1 MAIALGIDTGG
12 TYTDAVLLVD
22 NKTVLASAKA
32 LTTRHDLS
40 EGIAKAIAQLPAA
53 YLPQLTLVSL
63 STTLAT
69 NAVVEAQG
77 TAVLGLFA
85 GYTDKQLQRVKIPDI
100 LGKNYTHILQGGHTA
115 MGKTNQPLDLAQAE
129 TVIKKQHHEVAAIAI
144 SSMFS
149 VRNAEH
155 EKALVALVRSI
166 CDKPVTCG
174 HELAEAL
181 DAPRR
186 ALTAVLNAR
195 LISFIQE
202 LILSVKTLLKQSNIT
217 APLMVV
223 KGDGSLINAQTALQ
237 RPVETVLSGPAAS
250 VMGAALLSGKQQMI
264 VSDMGGTTTDVAV
277 LSGGVPNI
285 NSHGAKVGN
294 WSPMVNAIEVHAVG
308 LGGDSEVRFNGA
320 EGLQLGPRR
329 VIPMSLLCHRYPDVI
344 KRLKWQLTLDPST
357 RTNRFAVR
365 QYANSHLLSQLDEDE
380 RIAWRM
386 MENAPLELEKT
397 AFENRNMTRAV
408 ARLHRLGMVLYSGF
422 TPSDAAHVLGKMS
435 HWSSEG
441 AILAAK
447 LWISQMRRVH
457 GFGNWQTEAVE
468 PACQT
473 VFDKVVEKIANTLIR
488 VGLDTG
494 GYGLSAEDL
503 RQVSVTIGRLVWDKK
518 DNQGLFDLSFA
529 KKYTV
534 VAVGAPA
541 KAFYPSVA
549 KRLNCQVIIPEHA
562 EVSNAIG
569 AVATQV
575 RQRVALT
582 ITEVIQGVY
591 RVHAVD
597 IIKDF
602 DVYSDAVTFA
612 KQQAATLAKQKAQ
625 VAGATEL
632 SIRYELKENK
642 VNHAIDGDIFFEAT
656 VVAVAEGVPDR
667 L

>member
-12 TYTDAVLLVD
+12 TYTDAVLLGD
-22 NKTVLASAKA
+22 NQTVLASAKA

-40 EGIAKAIAQLPAA
+40 AGIGQAIAQLPAA
-53 YLPQLTLVSL
+53 YLSQLTFVSL

-85 GYTDKQLQRVKIPDI
+85 GYSDKQLQRVKIPDI
-100 LGKNYTHILQGGHTA
+100 LGNNYTHQLKGGHTA
-115 MGKTNQPLDLAQAE
+115 LGKTNQPLDLAQAE
-129 TVIKKQHHEVAAIAI
+129 MIIKKYHHEVTAIAI

-155 EKALVALVRSI
+155 EKALVRLVRSI
-166 CDKPVTCG
+166 CNKPVTCG

-202 LILSVKTLLKQSNIT
+202 LILSVKEILTQANIT
-217 APLMVV
+217 APLMIV

-250 VMGAALLSGKQQMI
+250 VMGAALLSGKQQII
-264 VSDMGGTTTDVAV
+264 VTDMGGTTTDVA
-277 LSGGVPNI
+277 LLQDGVPKI
-285 NSHGAKVGN
+285 NSQGAKVGD

-320 EGLQLGPRR
+320 EGLQIGPRR
-329 VIPMSLLCHRYPDVI
+329 VMPMSLLCYQYPEVLE
-344 KRLKWQLTLDPST
+344 RLQWQLTLDPST
-357 RTNRFAVR
+357 RTNRFVVR
-365 QYANSHLLSQLDEDE
+365 QYANPHLLSQLDEDE
-380 RIAWRM
+380 KIAWKM
-386 MENAPLELEKT
+386 MENTPLELEKT
-397 AFENRNMTRAV
+397 AFEDRNITRAV

-435 HWSSEG
+435 HWSSKG
-441 AILAAK
+441 ARLSAQ
-447 LWISQMRRVH
+447 LWIRQMRRVH
-457 GFGNWQTEAVE
+457 GFGEWQTDAVV

-473 VFDKVVEKIANTLIR
+473 VFDQIVEKIAHTLIR
-488 VGLDTG
+488 VGLGTG
-494 GYGLSAEDL
+494 AYGLSSEEL
-503 RQVSVTIGRLVWDKK
+503 QQISTTVGRLIWDKK
-518 DNQGLFDLSFA
+518 GNQGLFELSFA
-529 KKYTV
+529 KDYTL

-549 KRLNCQVIIPEHA
+549 KRLNCHLMIPKHA

-569 AVATQV
+569 AVATKI
-575 RQRVALT
+575 RQRVAIT

-591 RVHAVD
+591 RVHAID
-597 IIKDF
+597 KIKDF
-602 DVYSDAVTFA
+602 DIYSAAITFA
-612 KQQAATLAKQKAQ
+612 KKQAATLAKQKAQ
-625 VAGATEL
+625 RAGATD
-632 SIRYELKENK
+632 IMVHYELKENK
-642 VNHAIDGDIFFEAT
+642 VNHAIDGEFFFESTAI
-656 VVAVAEGVPDR
+656 AVAEGRPN
-667 L
+667 LL